1 MLYTLSGTPGAGKSY
16 NTVKNIIKYLKKGHY
31 VITNIP
37 LSYSEIAK
45 FTHKTT
51 SEVMQLLYILDNEE
65 ITPRF
70 LFTFYNL
77 NSKKVTTEL
86 IIDEAADLF
95 NSRSWNDKERPDW
108 LRIFRM
114 HRHMYFN
121 VCLISQSRKDLD
133 SQIQRLFD
141 VDFNYIKPTECG
153 VIGLILWLFS
163 KPFGELRACRELYIP
178 TRGTSSFKFFM
189 LSKRYFKSYDSY
201 TMNNYRND
209 FMVDD
214 YASDTA
220 EIEHL
225 SAHQRT
231 VVIPLPGFDR
241 DKFLEYKQHFINRV
255 G

>member
-1 MLYTLSGTPGAGKSY
+1 MLYTLSGTPGSGKSY
-16 NTVKNIIKYLKKGHY
+16 NTVKKIIGYLKKGHY

-37 LSYSEIAK
+37 LSYSELAK
-45 FTHKTT
+45 FSHLTT
-51 SEVMQLLYILDNEE
+51 SEVYQKLFILENEE

-77 NSKKVTTEL
+77 NVNKVTTEL

-95 NSRSWNDKERPDW
+95 NSRNWNDKKRPDW
-108 LRIFRM
+108 LRFFRM
-114 HRHMYFN
+114 HRHMFFN
-121 VCLISQSRKDLD
+121 VALISQSRKDLD

-141 VDFNYIKPTECG
+141 VDYNYIKPTECG
-153 VIGLILWLFS
+153 VIGLILWLFT

-189 LSKRYFKSYDSY
+189 LSPKYFKSYDSY

-214 YASDTA
+214 YSEGLVCDNP
-220 EIEHL
+220 IKL
-225 SAHQRT
+225 PYVKRS
-231 VVIPLPGFDR
+231 LPGFNPAT
-241 DKFLEYKQHFINRV
+241 FLNYKKSYIENL
-255 G
+255 